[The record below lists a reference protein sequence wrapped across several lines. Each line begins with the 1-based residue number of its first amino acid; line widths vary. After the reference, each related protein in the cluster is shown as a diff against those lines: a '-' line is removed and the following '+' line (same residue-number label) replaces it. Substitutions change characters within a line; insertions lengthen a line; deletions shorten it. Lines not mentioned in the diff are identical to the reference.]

1 MVGTITFLKLRL
13 VDCLADMLSPTTAAD
28 DGGRLIILFDTVSW
42 DISLLYWDFILRDIS
57 LLDWDWTLSMAE
69 LVNKASNRA
78 DDTVS
83 VSVLTVLVMT
93 TPVKITPLAE
103 GCSVTLKSAV
113 KKINEKN
120 ISAWTMK
127 K

>member
-1 MVGTITFLKLRL
+1 MVGTITFSTIGL

-57 LLDWDWTLSMAE
+57 LLDWDLTLSMAE
-69 LVNKASNRA
+69 LVNKASNWA
-78 DDTVS
+78 DDSVS
-83 VSVLTVLVMT
+83 VSTVLTVLVMT
-93 TPVKITPLAE
+93 TPVKITPLSE

-113 KKINEKN
+113 KKI
-120 ISAWTMK
+120 TK
-127 K
+127 KQLVHEL